1 MLGRRERRL
10 LRDRAR
16 DVVWP
21 RIGWRRA
28 ASYFS
33 HRIRRLPGS
42 PYSIAAGFACGA
54 AVSFTPFL
62 GFHFVLAALASWM
75 IGASILAAAIGTVVG
90 NPWTFPFIWFMAYRL
105 GCVILGS
112 DTGETLPQGLPMEYE
127 GLSMKYIFDNPE
139 AVLLPTTVG
148 GAPLGVV
155 AWGTSFWLVRRAVAR
170 YQRIRKASIRRKIE
184 RQQRKMNAAVKH
196 EEQAGK
202 ESGQ

>member
-1 MLGRRERRL
+1 
-10 LRDRAR
+10 
-16 DVVWP
+16 
-21 RIGWRRA
+21 
-28 ASYFS
+28 
-33 HRIRRLPGS
+33 
-42 PYSIAAGFACGA
+42 
-54 AVSFTPFL
+54 
-62 GFHFVLAALASWM
+62 LASWM

-105 GCVILGS
+105 GCFILGI
-112 DTGETLPQGLPMEYE
+112 DTGEALPQGLPMEYE

-139 AVLLPTTVG
+139 AVLLPTTIG
-148 GAPLGVV
+148 GVPLGVV

-184 RQQRKMNAAVKH
+184 RQQRKMDAAVKH